1 MNSHLIPDRPL
12 RTSIFDYFILRQDS
26 YLETRYPFNNIANLL
41 RFWAL
46 IVKGYIPYPFPHMS
60 YANNLVIHLRLLEV

>member
-1 MNSHLIPDRPL
+1 MGIRIDPCEQ
-12 RTSIFDYFILRQDS
+12 SIFDYFILRQDS

-41 RFWAL
+41 RFCL